1 MDTNSLIAKMKD
13 IFAIISECQELH
25 PDEEDDGS
33 DELITSESQVPACSA
48 ELLAQWDALLQQSE
62 TKEKNN
68 E

>member
-1 MDTNSLIAKMKD
+1 MKD

-48 ELLAQWDALLQQSE
+48 ELLAQWDALLQKSE
-62 TKEKNN
+62 NTEEND